1 MSTRESTAQRPT
13 ADRPSRLAPL
23 LRRLPEPSVRAQRQV
38 TFVAALTQAGI
49 AVTGAVV
56 RVTGSGLGCPT
67 WPQCFPG
74 SFVPVGA
81 QTVPAVHQAIEFGNR
96 MLTYL
101 VTLAAVAAV
110 LVVVRA
116 GRRTGLRR
124 YAWTLPL
131 GTVGQAVLG
140 GVTVLTGLVW
150 WTVALHLLLSMV
162 LVWLAVQLHV
172 GVAVPDRAATRVLA
186 APPVRT
192 LLAATTAVL
201 AAVLVAGTT
210 VTGAGP
216 HAGDADTPRL
226 DVAITALVHAHGAL
240 VVALVALVAG
250 LVALLHRRGDT
261 ALRGRALLLL
271 AVVAAQGLVGL
282 VQYYTGVPE
291 VLVAV
296 HVAGAAATVAATAAV
311 WAGTTTRVGAQPS
324 SASTASTYPDSAAD
338 RSPASAT

>member
-1 MSTRESTAQRPT
+1 MSSVASTRPRGPVS
-13 ADRPSRLAPL
+13 SLVH
-23 LRRLPEPSVRAQRQV
+23 RLPEPSVTAQRRF

-74 SFVPVGA
+74 SFVPTGE
-81 QTVPAVHQAIEFGNR
+81 TVPALHQAIEFSNR

-110 LVVVRA
+110 LVVVRG
-116 GRRTGLRR
+116 GRRPALRR

-131 GTVGQAVLG
+131 GTVAQAVLG
-140 GVTVLTGLVW
+140 GITVLTGLVW

-172 GVAVPDRAATRVLA
+172 GVAVPDGARSAVVVAPVVRRVVVA
-186 APPVRT
+186 
-192 LLAATTAVL
+192 
-201 AAVLVAGTT
+201 AAVLLALVLAAGTT

-216 HAGDADTPRL
+216 HAGDATTPRL
-226 DVAITALVHAHGAL
+226 DVAITALVHLHGDL
-240 VVALVALVAG
+240 VVALLVAVG
-250 LVALLHRRGDT
+250 ALAVLLRRAGATALLRRT
-261 ALRGRALLLL
+261 WLLL
-271 AVVAAQGLVGL
+271 AVVLAQGLVGL

-296 HVAGAAATVAATAAV
+296 HVAGAGAVTAALAAV
-311 WAGTTTRVGAQPS
+311 WAATTTQVGALA
-324 SASTASTYPDSAAD
+324 SAATASANDASAAA
-338 RSPASAT
+338 RAGSAT

>member
-1 MSTRESTAQRPT
+1 MSTDASTRP
-13 ADRPSRLAPL
+13 RGPL
-23 LRRLPEPSVRAQRQV
+23 SALVHRLPEPSVTAQRRV

-74 SFVPVGA
+74 SFVPTGES
-81 QTVPAVHQAIEFGNR
+81 VPALHQAIEFSNR
-96 MLTYL
+96 LLTYL

-116 GRRTGLRR
+116 GRRRSLRR

-131 GTVGQAVLG
+131 GTVAQAVLG
-140 GVTVLTGLVW
+140 GITVLTGLVW

-172 GVAVPDRAATRVLA
+172 GVAVPDGARSEVVVAPAVRRLVVL
-186 APPVRT
+186 
-192 LLAATTAVL
+192 TTAVL
-201 AAVLVAGTT
+201 ALVLVAGTT

-216 HAGDADTPRL
+216 HAGDATTPRL
-226 DVAITALVHAHGAL
+226 DVAITALVHLHGDL
-240 VVALVALVAG
+240 VVALLVA
-250 LVALLHRRGDT
+250 VAALAVVLRRAGH
-261 ALRGRALLLL
+261 RALLGRVWLL
-271 AVVAAQGLVGL
+271 LGVVLAQGLVGL

-296 HVAGAAATVAATAAV
+296 HVAGAGAVTAALAAV
-311 WAGTTTRVGAQPS
+311 WAATTAQVGAPQ
-324 SASTASTYPDSAAD
+324 AGA
-338 RSPASAT
+338 PASAATASA